1 MPGSMR
7 ADQEGH
13 GTWVGS
19 LYGVLWRSDN
29 PSFTMARGA
38 LAPEPAF
45 KPDTPPLTDS
55 LPLPHDNVKQL
66 VEFFSTLSS
75 SYNSILSG

>member
-1 MPGSMR
+1 MR
-7 ADQEGH
+7 ADQQGQ
-13 GTWVGS
+13 GMWVGS
-19 LYGVLWRSDN
+19 LAGGLWRSDN

-38 LAPEPAF
+38 LAPEPDF
-45 KPDTPPLTDS
+45 RPETPPLTDS

-66 VEFFSTLSS
+66 VGFFSALSS